1 MRELDVRHGLRLCPV
16 VVQVDRPTLRP
27 APGKVL
33 CDPRGLRRL
42 AARYPRWRSA
52 GAGGGR
58 GGAGVGSDGELRSS
72 QRVARRA
79 GLRDT
84 RAYSTEATVRRYCD
98 MNRKSLVLA
107 VLAAALVSACTPAGH
122 GGSASRSTST
132 GPPAR
137 LIQSHPCTGIAGFVC
152 STLTVPLDHS
162 GHAPGTLG
170 LQVAAAD
177 KVKASRGVLLF
188 LTGGPGQ
195 PGVPFVHRIAS
206 RIAPVLEGYPLVL
219 VDQPGYRPCGAL
231 NCPAPPTPPRHPSI
245 PVPPPP

>member
-52 GAGGGR
+52 GAAAR
-58 GGAGVGSDGELRSS
+58 RAAADVRSDAELRSS

-162 GHAPGTLG
+162 GHAPGILG

-177 KVKASRGVLLF
+177 NVKASRGVLLF
-188 LTGGPGQ
+188 LTRGPRQPRRSFGQ
-195 PGVPFVHRIAS
+195 TI
-206 RIAPVLEGYPLVL
+206 
-219 VDQPGYRPCGAL
+219 
-231 NCPAPPTPPRHPSI
+231 PSPI
-245 PVPPPP
+245 PPPLTGHRLGH